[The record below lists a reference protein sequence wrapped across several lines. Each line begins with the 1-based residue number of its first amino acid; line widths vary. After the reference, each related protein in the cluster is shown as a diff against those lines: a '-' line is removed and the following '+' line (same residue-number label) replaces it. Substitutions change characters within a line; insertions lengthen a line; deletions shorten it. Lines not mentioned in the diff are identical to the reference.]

1 MQRDLGALAGRSVF
15 AVSVALFIAGAALLF
30 WKETSQINLKSG
42 KELLEKGSP
51 ASSAAI
57 EILSDGGRKNPH
69 NYQIRYNLAMALQKK
84 AFTQLQSGADA
95 RPTLLEA
102 RINLESALE
111 LRVDSLDYLLLA
123 ENFQYEGRFSRALAY
138 YNLSFFLSH
147 DKKELRRWKYLR
159 VDQARV
165 AREYFIGGEIG
176 ISLIMAYNA
185 VTDFRVLLHES
196 KTNKT
201 KTDRSKIKSEAEVFL
216 SEYFLSTSPKDWT
229 GAGNGTKPAL
239 KELFNKRETRDKE
252 KIVQSLKGRGLAY
265 LAEFLISG

>member
-102 RINLESALE
+102 RRNLESALE

-123 ENFQYEGRFSRALAY
+123 ENFRYEGRFSRSLAY

-185 VTDFRVLLHES
+185 VTDFRALQQ
-196 KTNKT
+196 KT
-201 KTDRSKIKSEAEVFL
+201 KTEAEVFL
-216 SEYFLSTSPKDWT
+216 SEYFLSTSPKEWT